1 MWLAKGVE
9 LMESLHFG
17 HRTVPLMI
25 GAKRLESRRR
35 LNERMKEMA
44 LDLEFRRKWKKTTD
58 VELWSDAA
66 IFKFSDGTKLYLNIS

>member
-1 MWLAKGVE
+1 MDVL
-9 LMESLHFG
+9 SFG
-17 HRTVPLMI
+17 RRTVPLQNK
-25 GAKRLESRRR
+25 ANRLESRRL

-44 LDLEFRRKWKKTTD
+44 LDLEFRRKWKKVTN

>member
-1 MWLAKGVE
+1 
-9 LMESLHFG
+9 
-17 HRTVPLMI
+17 
-25 GAKRLESRRR
+25 
-35 LNERMKEMA
+35 MKEME